1 MTQEW
6 ISIHR
11 QHYDQSLGVV
21 QMEKMRGG
29 RGTWWA
35 QAVDGDR
42 EIWSVVEIFPNERNP
57 TKLGTLQ
64 LDLSPPRLLGRFHKL
79 KNCEWVRQGQTLK
92 GAWCCFF
99 WTYGR
104 VKFIAHPSMAPSDFV
119 EIHRLFWHSWLNSTI
134 WLLIYVYVY
143 LYIYTCFLCIHSDSR
158 GVVEYLKIS
167 LDLPV
172 SCTPPSLFSLHGGY
186 TTQLCAHVI
195 W

>member
-35 QAVDGDR
+35 QFVDGDR

-79 KNCEWVRQGQTLK
+79 KNCEWVRQGPDFERCMVL
-92 GAWCCFF
+92 CF
-99 WTYGR
+99 
-104 VKFIAHPSMAPSDFV
+104 
-119 EIHRLFWHSWLNSTI
+119 
-134 WLLIYVYVY
+134 
-143 LYIYTCFLCIHSDSR
+143 
-158 GVVEYLKIS
+158 
-167 LDLPV
+167 LDLPTGEVHRTPVNGSFGFCGNPSIILTFMTRFNYMTTYICICIYVLIYTHVFYV
-172 SCTPPSLFSLHGGY
+172 STPIHEVWLS
-186 TTQLCAHVI
+186 T
-195 W
+195 